1 MSLPTAVIL
10 QGIVSR
16 IDVREGVAAASG
28 KPYKI
33 TTAIVV
39 GDQTMGAVTLPD
51 EIALRKGMTVA
62 LLCEVSTYR
71 DDDQLRAIEWLDRP
85 KAN

>member
-16 IDVREGVAAASG
+16 IDVREGTAAASG
-28 KPYKI
+28 KPYRI
-33 TTAIVV
+33 VTAIVV
-39 GDQTMGAVTLPD
+39 GDRTMGAVTLPD
-51 EIALRKGMTVA
+51 DITLVKGASVT

-71 DDDQLRAIEWLDRP
+71 DDDQLRAVEWLDRP
-85 KAN
+85 KAA